1 MERGFRHDEPYPAD
15 HRSFVYREPR
25 LGHHLAVPVRIRGQR
40 QELGPHRGVLAG
52 TAFCIGAV
60 IAAPL
65 AGRLADRYPAG
76 PLATLFTLAA
86 GASSVGLGLATSPVQ
101 FLAAIAL
108 FGGALT
114 AVGPAT
120 QVMVLEYVQPADRRA
135 VFAYQFTA
143 LALGMAAGAFAAGL
157 VVDLDR
163 PTGMWPG
170 FLGAAGGFAVSGLLL
185 HLASDHAPVLTGAEH
200 VHVETAA
207 PRPSGWETY
216 RHFVDNRQLRLL
228 ALVSMALAA
237 GFYAQFETGLPAFA
251 LQALNVSPS
260 TVGTAAAANCLVI
273 VALQW
278 LVVETD
284 RKARRRSSPGGRC
297 GYLGDELAA
306 ARGSAVRRLVD
317 GRPALRHRVHDL
329 RTRRDDV
336 RADPQ
341 PTGRLCRTGRVAR
354 HDLGDAVGAAD
365 RSERGW
371 PTRGRCLVGP
381 RRAARIR
388 LCSTWRINLLGG
400 GLALA
405 VAAGSEHHSATE
417 VDSGRADPSRSAH
430 V

>member
-1 MERGFRHDEPYPAD
+1 MMSRTRLITAASFTGSLGWGTILPFQYAYVVNA
-15 HRSFVYREPR
+15 RSW
-25 LGHHLAVPVRIRGQR
+25 
-40 QELGPHRGVLAG
+40 GPTVGVLAG

-65 AGRLADRYPAG
+65 AGRLADRYLAG

-86 GASSVGLGLATSPVQ
+86 GAASIGLGLATSPVQ

-120 QVMVLEYVQPADRRA
+120 QVMVLETVEPADRRA

-157 VVDLDR
+157 VVDLES

-170 FLGAAGGFAVSGLLL
+170 FLGAAAGFVVSGVLL
-185 HLASDHAPVLTGAEH
+185 HLASDEAPVSPGVGN
-200 VHVETAA
+200 VHLEKPA
-207 PRPSGWETY
+207 PRLGGWETY
-216 RHFVDNRQLRLL
+216 RHFVGNRQLRLL

-251 LQALNVSPS
+251 LQALDVSPS

-278 LVVETD
+278 LVVRLTGRRDGAALLVVVAGIWVMSWLLLEAALFVDSSTAGLLFVIAFMTFALGETMY
-284 RKARRRSSPGGRC
+284 APILSP
-297 GYLGDELAA
+297 LAA
-306 ARGSAVRRLVD
+306 SVAPAGMLGTTLGTLS
-317 GRPALRHRVHDL
+317 ALRTGVSAAGPL
-329 RTRRDDV
+329 VAGVLLALDV
-336 RADPQ
+336 PNVFV
-341 PTGRLCRTGRVAR
+341 LLHVA
-354 HDLGDAVGAAD
+354 
-365 RSERGW
+365 
-371 PTRGRCLVGP
+371 
-381 RRAARIR
+381 
-388 LCSTWRINLLGG
+388 INMLGG
-400 GLALA
+400 VLAWRLLRA
-405 VAAGSEHHSATE
+405 QHRSAAG
-417 VDSGRADPSRSAH
+417 VDNGRADPLRSAH